1 MTPAAPRKSKA
12 LIIVLTILLV
22 LLIAVLCVYV
32 GFSIWLSRVDLLL
45 PGVSVSDGNGNFL
58 ADLSGCNPRAAEN
71 TLENAVRNHL
81 QSSITVRYGD
91 NQTDTISGN
100 LLEYDIDGTIRTAL
114 DHQDQYFLLQLPML
128 WAGILPYSDDVPIQP
143 TGLSEEGRGI
153 IAAAGEK
160 ISAAVDDG
168 SAEFTWKINQD
179 NLRITFGSDGQKAD
193 LTGWE
198 EKVEQALLQRS
209 SEVQVDTIVD
219 PVHIPTAEELRDLIY
234 REALPPRPD
243 GDGGTLPAQEGLDL
257 DLDTAAYI
265 LSGAEPGKT
274 MQIPIIRHQPNPS
287 DVEAYYYQDVLA
299 EWNSTIDGTEDR
311 LFNVVKAA
319 AACNGADLQPGDTFS
334 FLGLVG
340 CPDVAQG
347 YKKAIGYL
355 AGKPVLMGGGGV
367 CQVSSSIYTCAV
379 YADLEIVARANHSYS
394 QEYVQLGMD
403 AAIAWPNLDFQF
415 RNNTPYPMR
424 VVCETEGRNL
434 SVRLLGTRYRDT
446 TVETEIE
453 VLSLNPHGIDYVAD
467 ETVPQGT
474 TVDSTE
480 YHDGTTVNVYR
491 VIKDAEGNELS
502 RVLENTS
509 KYGTL
514 NQEIRYNPEDIG
526 PWTALATPTP
536 APTRRPVQTPPP
548 ATPVPTETPTEVP
561 TEIPTEAPTEQPIPT
576 GGPAPTDNPMPP
588 GTDVPPAGT
597 DVPPAQTE
605 APPAQTE
612 APPANQEQP
621 VPSTE
626 PAPEPTPAENLP
638 TEQPVPPESPE
649 APPPEAV
656 PAPDTAPAETETPP
670 DPGTDPAATTA
681 EPPAPVASPEVEPP
695 LETPATAPDA
705 GAPETGTGEN

>member
-12 LIIVLTILLV
+12 PLIVLTILLV
-22 LLIAVLCVYV
+22 LLIAVLCLYV
-32 GFSIWLSRVDLLL
+32 GFSIWLHSVDLIF
-45 PGVSVSDGNGNFL
+45 PGVSVVDGNGNFL

-100 LLEYDIDGTIRTAL
+100 LLEYDIDRTIQTAL
-114 DHQDQYFLLQLPML
+114 DHQDRYFLLQLPML
-128 WAGILPYSDDVPIQP
+128 WAGFLPYSDDVPIQP
-143 TGLSEEGRGI
+143 VGLSEEGKGI

-168 SAEFTWKINQD
+168 TAEFTWKINRD
-179 NLRITFGSDGQKAD
+179 NLRITFGADGKKAD

-198 EKVEQALLQRS
+198 EKVEQALLEQA
-209 SEVQVDTIVD
+209 SEVQVETIVD
-219 PVHIPTAEELRDLIY
+219 PVRIPTAEELRDLIY

-265 LSGAEPGKT
+265 LRGAEPGKT
-274 MQIPIIRHQPNPS
+274 MQIPIIRHQPDPS
-287 DVEAYYYQDVLA
+287 EVEAYYYQDVLA
-299 EWNSTIDGTEDR
+299 EWNSTIGGTEDR

-319 AACNGADLQPGDTFS
+319 AACNGADLQPGDVFS

-355 AGKPVLMGGGGV
+355 AGRPVLMGGGGV

-379 YADLEIVARANHSYS
+379 YADLEIVTRANHSYS

-415 RNNTPYPMR
+415 RNSTPYPMR

-453 VLSLNPHGIDYVAD
+453 VLTLNPHGIDYVAD
-467 ETVPQGT
+467 ETVPRGT

-491 VIKDAEGNELS
+491 VVKDAEGNELS
-502 RVLENTS
+502 RILENTS

-526 PWTALATPTP
+526 PWTDLATPTP

-548 ATPVPTETPTEVP
+548 AETPV
-561 TEIPTEAPTEQPIPT
+561 PTEAPTEVPTAEPVPGGEPIPSNEQT
-576 GGPAPTDNPMPP
+576 
-588 GTDVPPAGT
+588 PPAGP

-605 APPAQTE
+605 APPAD
-612 APPANQEQP
+612 PEQP
-621 VPSTE
+621 VPSAE
-626 PAPEPTPAENLP
+626 PAPEPTPEENLP
-638 TEQPVPPESPE
+638 TEQPVPPETPE
-649 APPPEAV
+649 TPPPEAV
-656 PAPDTAPAETETPP
+656 PTPDTAPVETETPP
-670 DPGTDPAATTA
+670 DPGVDPAGAA
-681 EPPAPVASPEVEPP
+681 VEPPAAVESPEVEPP
-695 LETPATAPDA
+695 LETPAAEAPDA
-705 GAPETGTGEN
+705 GTAETGTGEN